1 MILIVV
7 CLKIVRIV
15 IIISIML
22 KFINFSLKFIIIF
35 FSILIF
41 FVFSTLWYFSV
52 GLPDYKKLSN
62 YQPPISSRVYSEDKK
77 LIAEYAIEKRL
88 FIPFESIPDR
98 VINAFLSAEDKN
110 FFNHPGIDAK
120 GILRA
125 IIKNI
130 KNITQNKRLEG
141 ASTITQQVAKNFLLT
156 NEVSFKRKVKEAI
169 LAFRIERAYT
179 KERILEL
186 YLNQIYLGQGT
197 YGIAAASLEYFDKSV
212 KDLNYAESALL
223 AALPKAPSKYNP
235 YKYPEIAKFRRDLVL
250 ENLEENKFISKKEM
264 FNLKN
269 KQLKLNKRKIEII
282 NEANSY
288 TEEVRRKVKDT
299 YGFEKLYSQG
309 LSISTPLRIN
319 YQIQAL
325 KSLRKGI
332 EEYDRRQGWRGPI
345 VNKIKNKNW
354 QNIIS
359 KYQIDPTLN
368 WNLAEITFL
377 NNDEIKF
384 QIIDKKEEIIKG
396 NLFLKDIGWTI
407 PKNKKI
413 QNIHKVGD
421 VIFVKKDK
429 NFWKLKQYPK
439 VDGGII
445 ALDPFTG
452 DVLSLVGGFNYKTSE
467 FNRVTQAKRQPGS
480 AFKPIVYAAALEKG
494 FAPNSIVLD
503 APFVESQGVGLK
515 NWKPENY
522 GKKFYGPS
530 TFRKGIEYSRN
541 LMTVRIAKILGLE
554 EILNLSKKLNI
565 YEEIPELL
573 SVSLGAAE
581 TTLINLTSAYAPFV
595 NGGFK
600 IEPKLISRIQDRR
613 GKTIY
618 QKKDRKC
625 VGCDKFIKNEIELPK
640 IENDSERVLS
650 EETAYQM
657 TSILQGAVERGTAK
671 KLRSLKVPLAG
682 KTGTTNDN
690 YDAWFIGF
698 SSNLV
703 IGVYIGYDNP
713 KSLGKF
719 ETGSKVALPIFK
731 DFVENAL
738 YKEDFK
744 EFQIPENIYLTLLN
758 YDTGVKAAA
767 GEKKV
772 IIEALKL
779 KDINKIDNNKLFFTN
794 SGDKIVQFRQFY

>member
-1 MILIVV
+1 M
-7 CLKIVRIV
+7 
-15 IIISIML
+15 IML
-22 KFINFSLKFIIIF
+22 KFLNFSLKFVIIF
-35 FSILIF
+35 FTILVL
-41 FVFSTLWYFSV
+41 FVFSTLWYFSI
-52 GLPDYKKLSN
+52 GLPDYKKLAD
-62 YQPPISSRVYSEDKK
+62 YQPPISSRVYSENSK
-77 LIAEYAIEKRL
+77 LIAEYALEKRL
-88 FIPFESIPDR
+88 FIPYESIPEK
-98 VINAFLSAEDKN
+98 VVNSFLSAEDKN
-110 FFNHPGIDAK
+110 FFSHPGIDAK

-125 IIKNI
+125 IVKNI
-130 KNITQNKRLEG
+130 KNISQNKRLEG

-156 NEVSFKRKVKEAI
+156 NEVSMKRKIKEAI

-197 YGIAAASLEYFDKSV
+197 YGIAAASLEYFDKSI
-212 KDLNYAESALL
+212 KELNYSEAALL

-235 YKYPEIAKFRRDLVL
+235 YKYPDIAKFRRNLVI
-250 ENLEENKFISKKEM
+250 ENLKDNGFISKKQLNQ
-264 FNLKN
+264 FKKSKLILK
-269 KQLKLNKRKIEII
+269 KRKIEIV

-288 TEEVRRKVKDT
+288 TEEVRRTVKDI

-309 LSISTPLRIN
+309 LSISTPLNIN

-325 KSLRKGI
+325 NSLRKGI
-332 EEYDRRQGWRGPI
+332 EDYDRRRGWRGPI
-345 VNKIKNKNW
+345 SNKVKNKNW
-354 QNIIS
+354 KNKIS
-359 KYQIDPTLN
+359 SYKLDPTLD
-368 WNLAEITFL
+368 WHFAEIISL
-377 NNDEIKF
+377 ENNQIEF
-384 QIIDKKEEIIKG
+384 QIFNKEKKKEKGILTIK
-396 NLFLKDIGWTI
+396 NLKWSI
-407 PKNKKI
+407 PKSKTIKDVHKI
-413 QNIHKVGD
+413 GD
-421 VIFVKKDK
+421 IIFVKKEK

-439 VDGGII
+439 VNGGII
-445 ALDPFTG
+445 VLDPFTG
-452 DVLSLVGGFNYKTSE
+452 DVLALVGGFNFKTSE

-480 AFKPIVYAAALEKG
+480 AFKPIVYAAALEKD
-494 FAPNSIVLD
+494 FAPNTIILD

-554 EILNLSKKLNI
+554 EILKLSKKLNI
-565 YEEIPELL
+565 YDEIPELL

-581 TTLINLTSAYAPFV
+581 TTLISLTSAYAPFV
-595 NGGFK
+595 NGGKK

-613 GKTIY
+613 GKTIF
-618 QKKDRKC
+618 QNKSREC
-625 VGCDKFIKNEIELPK
+625 VGCDKFINEENVLPEIKN
-640 IENDSERVLS
+640 NNERVIS

-657 TSILQGAVERGTAK
+657 TSILQGAVKRGTAK

-713 KSLGKF
+713 KTLGKF
-719 ETGSKVALPIFK
+719 ETGSKAALPIFK
-731 DFVENAL
+731 DFVEKTL
-738 YKEDFK
+738 YKEDFN
-744 EFQIPENIYLTLLN
+744 EFKIPENIYLTSIN
-758 YDTGVKAAA
+758 YDTGIKSRS
-767 GEKKV
+767 GEKNS

-779 KDINKIDNNKLFFTN
+779 GDINKLDNNNLIL
-794 SGDKIVQFRQFY
+794 SGSRDKIIKFRQFY

>member
-1 MILIVV
+1 MF
-7 CLKIVRIV
+7 
-15 IIISIML
+15 
-22 KFINFSLKFIIIF
+22 KFLNFSLKFVIIF
-35 FSILIF
+35 FVVIVF
-41 FVFSTLWYFSV
+41 FTFSTLWYFSI

-62 YQPPISSRVYSEDKK
+62 YQPPISSRVYSENRK

-88 FIPFESIPDR
+88 FIPFDSIPEK
-98 VINAFLSAEDKN
+98 VVNSFLSAEDKN
-110 FFNHPGIDAK
+110 FFSHPGIDAK

-125 IIKNI
+125 IVKNI
-130 KNITQNKRLEG
+130 KNIYQNKRLEG

-156 NEVSFKRKVKEAI
+156 NEVSMKRKIKEAI

-197 YGIAAASLEYFDKSV
+197 YGIAAASLEYFDKSI
-212 KDLNYAESALL
+212 KELNYSEAALL

-235 YKYPEIAKFRRDLVL
+235 YKYPDIAKFRRDLVL
-250 ENLEENKFISKKEM
+250 ENLQENKFISKKKLTELKSS
-264 FNLKN
+264 NLK
-269 KQLKLNKRKIEII
+269 LKRRKIEIV

-288 TEEVRRKVKDT
+288 TEEVRRTVKNI

-309 LSISTPLRIN
+309 LSISTPLKIN

-332 EEYDRRQGWRGPI
+332 EDYDRRRGWRGPI
-345 VNKIKNKNW
+345 TNKIKNKNW
-354 QNIIS
+354 EEIIFQN
-359 KYQIDPTLN
+359 KLDPTLN
-368 WNLAEITFL
+368 WNLAEIIAID
-377 NNDEIKF
+377 NNEVKF
-384 QIIDKKEEIIKG
+384 KLIDKGKKNIKG
-396 NLFLKDIGWTI
+396 NLTYKDLKWSIPKKKLTKDIH
-407 PKNKKI
+407 KI
-413 QNIHKVGD
+413 GD
-421 VIFVKKDK
+421 IIFVKK
-429 NFWKLKQYPK
+429 NNNSWLLKQYPR
-439 VDGGII
+439 VNGGIVV
-445 ALDPFTG
+445 LDPFSG
-452 DVLSLVGGFNYKTSE
+452 DVLALVGGFNFKKSE

-494 FAPNSIVLD
+494 FAPNSIILD

-530 TFRKGIEYSRN
+530 TLRKGIEYSRN

-565 YEEIPELL
+565 YDEIPELL

-581 TTLINLTSAYAPFV
+581 TTLMSLTSAYAPFV
-595 NGGFK
+595 NGGKK
-600 IEPKLISRIQDRR
+600 IDPKLISRIQDRR
-613 GKTIY
+613 GKTIF
-618 QKKDRKC
+618 QPKNRKC
-625 VGCDKFIKNEIELPK
+625 LGCDKFVNDKMELPK
-640 IENDSERVLS
+640 IESTNDKVMS

-657 TSILQGAVERGTAK
+657 NSILQGAVTRGTAK
-671 KLRSLKVPLAG
+671 KLRSLNVPIAG

-713 KSLGKF
+713 KSLGKY
-719 ETGSKVALPIFK
+719 ETGSKAALPIFK
-731 DFVENAL
+731 DFAENAL
-738 YKEDFK
+738 YKEDFNDFK
-744 EFQIPENIYLTLLN
+744 IPENIYLTSLN
-758 YDTGVKAAA
+758 YDTGNKSVS
-767 GEKKV
+767 GEKNS
-772 IIEALKL
+772 IIEALKF
-779 KDINKIDNNKLFFTN
+779 KDINNINNNNLLSINGRDNTVK
-794 SGDKIVQFRQFY
+794 FRQFY

>member
-1 MILIVV
+1 
-7 CLKIVRIV
+7 
-15 IIISIML
+15 ML
-22 KFINFSLKFIIIF
+22 KFLNLSAKYIIIF
-35 FSILIF
+35 FVFLIF
-41 FVFSTLWYFSV
+41 FIFSTLWYFSI

-62 YQPPISSRVYSEDKK
+62 YQPPISSRVYSENRK

-88 FIPFESIPDR
+88 FIPFESIPDK
-98 VINAFLSAEDKN
+98 VVNAFLSAEDKN
-110 FFNHPGIDAK
+110 FFKHPGVDAK

-125 IIKNI
+125 VLKNI
-130 KNITQNKRLEG
+130 KNISQNKRLEG

-156 NEVSFKRKVKEAI
+156 NEVSMKRKIKEAI

-197 YGIAAASLEYFDKSV
+197 YGVAAASLEYFNKSV
-212 KDLNYAESALL
+212 KELNYQEAALL

-235 YKYPEIAKFRRDLVL
+235 YKYPDVAKFRRNLVL
-250 ENLEENKFISKKEM
+250 ENLEENKFISNKELKKLKNTM
-264 FNLKN
+264 LNLKR
-269 KQLKLNKRKIEII
+269 RKIEIV

-288 TEEVRRKVKDT
+288 TEEVRRTVKNI

-309 LSISTPLRIN
+309 LSISTPLKIS

-325 KSLRKGI
+325 ESLRKGI
-332 EEYDRRQGWRGPI
+332 EDYDRRRGWRGPI
-345 VNKIKNKNW
+345 TNKIKNQDW
-354 QNIIS
+354 QKKIS
-359 KYQIDPTLN
+359 NLKLDPTLN
-368 WNLAEITFL
+368 WKVAEITSL
-377 NNDEIKF
+377 DNNEIKF
-384 QIIDKKEEIIKG
+384 QLISNNKEKKNG
-396 NLFLKDIGWTI
+396 SLFLKKIKWSI
-407 PKNKKI
+407 SNKKSI
-413 QNIHKVGD
+413 KDIHEIGD
-421 VIFVKKDK
+421 IIFVKKK
-429 NFWKLKQYPK
+429 GNFWLLKQYPK
-439 VDGGII
+439 VNGGII

-452 DVLSLVGGFNYKTSE
+452 NVLALVGGFNFKTSE

-480 AFKPIVYAAALEKG
+480 AFKPIVYAAALEQG
-494 FAPNSIVLD
+494 FAPNSIILD

-530 TFRKGIEYSRN
+530 TLRKGIEYSRN
-541 LMTVRIAKILGLE
+541 LMTVRIAKNLGLE

-565 YEEIPELL
+565 YDEIPELL

-581 TTLINLTSAYAPFV
+581 TTLMNLTSAYAPFV
-595 NGGFK
+595 NGGVK

-613 GKTIY
+613 GKTIF
-618 QKKDRKC
+618 QEKNRKC
-625 VGCDKFIKNEIELPK
+625 IGCDKFINEEIELPK
-640 IENDSERVLS
+640 IESKSEKVIS

-657 TSILQGAVERGTAK
+657 TSILQGAVDRGTAK

-713 KSLGKF
+713 KTLGKF
-719 ETGSKVALPIFK
+719 ETGSKAALPIFK
-731 DFVENAL
+731 DFVEKAL
-738 YKEDFK
+738 YKEDFR
-744 EFQIPENIYLTLLN
+744 EFQIPENIYLTTLN
-758 YDTGVKAAA
+758 YDTGLKSAA
-767 GEKKV
+767 GEKNI
-772 IIEALKL
+772 IIEALK
-779 KDINKIDNNKLFFTN
+779 KEDINSIDNNNLISIN
-794 SGDKIVQFRQFY
+794 DRDKTIKFRQFY

>member
-1 MILIVV
+1 
-7 CLKIVRIV
+7 
-15 IIISIML
+15 ML
-22 KFINFSLKFIIIF
+22 KFLNFSAKFLIILFVI
-35 FSILIF
+35 SVL

-52 GLPDYKKLSN
+52 GLPDYKKLAK
-62 YQPPISSRVYSEDKK
+62 YQPPISSRVYSENNK

-88 FIPFESIPDR
+88 FVPYESIPDK
-98 VINAFLSAEDKN
+98 VINSFLAAEDKN
-110 FFNHPGIDAK
+110 FFNHPGVDAK

-125 IIKNI
+125 ILKNVKNI
-130 KNITQNKRLEG
+130 SQNKRLEG

-156 NEVSFKRKVKEAI
+156 NEVSLKRKIKEAI

-197 YGIAAASLEYFDKSV
+197 YGVAAASLEYFDKSI
-212 KDLNYAESALL
+212 KELNYPEAALL

-235 YKYPEIAKFRRDLVL
+235 YRYPETAKFRRNLVI
-250 ENLEENKFISKKEM
+250 ENLKENNFISKKQ
-264 FNLKN
+264 FNQFKESR
-269 KQLKLNKRKIEII
+269 LKLKKRKIEIV

-288 TEEVRRKVKDT
+288 TEEVRRTVKDI

-309 LSISTPLRIN
+309 LSISTPLNIN

-332 EEYDRRQGWRGPI
+332 EDYDKRRGWRGPI
-345 VNKIKNKNW
+345 SNKINNKNW
-354 QNIIS
+354 EKKIS
-359 KYQIDPTLN
+359 TYKLDPTLK
-368 WNLAEITFL
+368 WHFAEIISL
-377 NNDEIKF
+377 EPSQLKF
-384 QIIDKKEEIIKG
+384 NIIDKVKKNREGILTLK
-396 NLFLKDIGWTI
+396 NLEWSI
-407 PKNKKI
+407 PNNKKI
-413 QNIHKVGD
+413 KDIHKIGD
-421 VIFVKKDK
+421 IIFIKKEN
-429 NFWKLKQYPK
+429 NFWKLKQYPR
-439 VDGGII
+439 VNGGIV

-452 DVLSLVGGFNYKTSE
+452 DVVALVGGFNFKTSE

-480 AFKPIVYAAALEKG
+480 AFKPIVYAAALEKD
-494 FAPNSIVLD
+494 FAPNTIILD

-522 GKKFYGPS
+522 GKKFYGPT

-554 EILNLSKKLNI
+554 EILKLSKKLNI
-565 YEEIPELL
+565 YDEIPELL

-595 NGGFK
+595 NGGKK

-613 GKTIY
+613 GKTIF
-618 QKKDRKC
+618 QNKSREC
-625 VGCDKFIKNEIELPK
+625 IGCDKFFIEEDSLPK
-640 IENDSERVLS
+640 IKNNNEQVISK
-650 EETAYQM
+650 ETAYQM
-657 TSILQGAVERGTAK
+657 TSILQGAVKRGTAK

-703 IGVYIGYDNP
+703 VGVYIGYDNP
-713 KSLGKF
+713 KTLGKF
-719 ETGSKVALPIFK
+719 ETGSKAALPIFK
-731 DFVENAL
+731 DFVEQTL
-738 YKEDFK
+738 YKEDFN
-744 EFQIPENIYLTLLN
+744 EFEIPENIYLTSIN
-758 YDTGVKAAA
+758 YDTGAKSKS
-767 GEKKV
+767 GEKNS
-772 IIEALKL
+772 ITEALKI
-779 KDINKIDNNKLFFTN
+779 KDINKLDNNNLILSDTR
-794 SGDKIVQFRQFY
+794 DKIIKFRQFY